1 MILDLVIDGGDFAF
15 HLDHRNIVGS
25 GGVGYNILDITADR
39 VPDLP
44 LEIFQMEGAETMQ
57 LHKGAII
64 RDGKTDC
71 ATNRHRYAEIRESW
85 VIYIKEWHT
94 KFHLEHLGQIDKVD
108 LGLEWCAAPI
118 GQPHKTGKD
127 RKILCVQNP
136 VTGAFDV
143 FLLGSV
149 VLGVHE
155 YCNFT
160 VPDPQGR
167 SPADGVLS
175 DSLARGD
182 PGRMPFPNQ
191 IGWLIAADLVHQTG
205 RPFVPENA
213 HIPPPSD
220 TFCEYSPKG
229 IAAYTN
235 PFSWIPGLL
244 LGSGSCRN
252 SSKNDKSKIDK
263 YDTCAGSSPLLY
275 FLVNPFFVG

>member
-1 MILDLVIDGGDFAF
+1 MTIALAGLVDFNGADIHAGNGDAKIFFQPLAEIILDLVIDGGDFAF
-15 HLDHRNIVGS
+15 HLDHWNIVGS
-25 GGVGYNILDITADR
+25 GGVGHNILDITTDR

-57 LHKGAII
+57 FHKGSII
-64 RDGKTDC
+64 RDGKADC

-85 VIYIKEWHT
+85 VIYIEEWHT

-118 GQPHKTGKD
+118 GQSHKTGKD
-127 RKILCVQNP
+127 GKILCVQNP

-167 SPADGVLS
+167 PPADGVLS
-175 DSLARGD
+175 RSLARGD

-191 IGWLIAADLVHQTG
+191 IGWLIAADLVYKAASL
-205 RPFVPENA
+205 FVFEEK
-213 HIPPPSD
+213 HV
-220 TFCEYSPKG
+220 FSPY
-229 IAAYTN
+229 A
-235 PFSWIPGLL
+235 L
-244 LGSGSCRN
+244 
-252 SSKNDKSKIDK
+252 
-263 YDTCAGSSPLLY
+263 
-275 FLVNPFFVG
+275 